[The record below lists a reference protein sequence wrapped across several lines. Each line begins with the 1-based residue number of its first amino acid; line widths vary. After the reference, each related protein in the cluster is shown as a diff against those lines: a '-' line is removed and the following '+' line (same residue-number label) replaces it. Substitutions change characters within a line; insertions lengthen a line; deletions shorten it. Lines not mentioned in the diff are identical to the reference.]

1 MSEHNGILFYR
12 QGRYID
18 CMRHIP
24 AEAKKSRQFQSYD
37 ANYKIEV
44 NFPSSLDESFGISTN
59 KQYVNLPFSTLNSDG
74 WVRLMT
80 ESASLYSDAKKAS
93 LNSDLEALQN
103 ANAAIQAIDDSDK
116 ILNREGSD
124 PVQEQKKQR
133 TEELASKN
141 LENFE
146 NFLLKNE

>member
-1 MSEHNGILFYR
+1 MTEHNGILFYR

-24 AEAKKSRQFQSYD
+24 AEAKRSRQFQSYD

-59 KQYVNLPFSTLNSDG
+59 KQYVNLPYQTLTADG
-74 WVRLMT
+74 WVKLMT
-80 ESASLYSDAKKAS
+80 ESANLYRDAKNADINEELK
-93 LNSDLEALQN
+93 LLEN

-124 PVQEQKKQR
+124 PVQG
-133 TEELASKN
+133 
-141 LENFE
+141 FPDGYPV
-146 NFLLKNE
+146 FG